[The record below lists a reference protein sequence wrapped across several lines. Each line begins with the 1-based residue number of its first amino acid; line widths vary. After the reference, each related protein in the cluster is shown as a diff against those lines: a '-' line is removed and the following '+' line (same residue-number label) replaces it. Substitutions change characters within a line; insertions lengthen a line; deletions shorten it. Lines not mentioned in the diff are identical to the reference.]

1 MGGQGPVYYYVTS
14 SLLLTTCSKTLS
26 CSGQLCS
33 SFESEISSYSSL
45 GDYFSFSTVLGHV
58 CVISFCFIM
67 HQMIT
72 VGDGSALQAGQLR
85 LEVFHHTDMLLLYV
99 ENVIWH
105 CLAEISKPV
114 AEKGGI
120 IWQ

>member
-1 MGGQGPVYYYVTS
+1 
-14 SLLLTTCSKTLS
+14 
-26 CSGQLCS
+26 
-33 SFESEISSYSSL
+33 
-45 GDYFSFSTVLGHV
+45 
-58 CVISFCFIM
+58 M

-72 VGDGSALQAGQLR
+72 VGDRSGLQAGQLR
-85 LEVFHHTDMLLLYV
+85 LEVFHHRDMLLLYV

-114 AEKGGI
+114 AENGGI